1 MLDYLL
7 LKMMQHKS
15 IYDFV
20 FRIKDYTNA
29 LLVSSSLKSKWRFLT
44 KDQDVALR
52 EIIRAERAVNGVQD
66 ADIDFEMYSRLNAFR
81 TTVIPWLRSKLGL
94 NELRV
99 LEVGCGSGAGT
110 VALAE
115 QGCRITGIDIDT
127 SCVNIAK
134 HRLNTYGLPNAE
146 ISHANAANIREMFHG
161 RNFDLIL
168 FFAAL
173 EHMTLTER
181 LASLRSAWDILP
193 VGGYLCVI
201 ETPNRL
207 WLYDDHTSALP
218 FFDWLPDSLAILYAD
233 RSPKLRGAFGGI
245 SVDDDSL
252 LKLVRYGRGL
262 SFHEFELAGID
273 CANVDSCMVE
283 FLRRNPLYAAKYYF
297 SFESGYSRLLRKWA
311 PKVHRAFFY
320 HRLDL
325 LIRKSK

>member
-1 MLDYLL
+1 MINYLL
-7 LKMMQHKS
+7 MMMRKHKGLN
-15 IYDFV
+15 DFV
-20 FRIKDYTNA
+20 FRVKDYSNG
-29 LLVSSSLKSKWRFLT
+29 LLVSSDIKSKWRFLT

-52 EIIRAERAVNGVQD
+52 EVIRAERAFNGVQD
-66 ADIDFEMYSRLNAFR
+66 TDIDFEVYSRLNAFR
-81 TTVIPWLRSKLGL
+81 TTVIPWLDSIMPLDQ
-94 NELRV
+94 LRV
-99 LEVGCGSGAGT
+99 LEVGCGSGAST

-127 SCVNIAK
+127 ISLNICG
-134 HRLNTYGLPNAE
+134 HRLNTYGLLNAD
-146 ISHANAANIREMFHG
+146 ITHANAVNLREMFQG
-161 RNFDLIL
+161 SSFDLIL

-173 EHMTLTER
+173 EHMTLPER
-181 LASLRSAWDILP
+181 LASLQSAWDILP
-193 VGGYLCVI
+193 IGGYLCVI

-218 FFDWLPDSLAILYAD
+218 FFDWLPDWLAVLYSD
-233 RSPKLRGAFGGI
+233 RSQKLRGHFGGT

-252 LKLVRYGRGL
+252 LRLVRFGRGL

-273 CANVDSCMVE
+273 CAHVDSCMVE

-297 SFESGYSRLLRKWA
+297 SWESGYSRLLRKWA

-325 LIRKSK
+325 LIKKSR